1 VNAIEEHQMS
11 ALWASAPSL
20 GAAELVRQV
29 DALLAHRADTDARA
43 LFERASARDYADR
56 EQEAAP
62 LYVHA
67 LDLGLDEPFRARAT
81 IQLASTLRNLGR
93 APEAIEVLQ
102 SGFAEDPDHPLADA
116 ARAFLAL
123 CLADT
128 GDLRAATAVALD
140 ALSTHLPEYSRAVR
154 AYAGQLV
161 VE

>member
-1 VNAIEEHQMS
+1 VSESWEYDMS
-11 ALWASAPSL
+11 ALWASATTL
-20 GAAELVRQV
+20 GPAKLVARV
-29 DALLAHRADTDARA
+29 DALLADHPNTDPRAA
-43 LFERASARDYADR
+43 FERASARDYADR
-56 EQEAAP
+56 EAEAAP
-62 LYVHA
+62 LYESA
-67 LDLGLDEPFRARAT
+67 LTLGLGEPYRSRAV

-93 APEAIEVLQ
+93 PSEAIDILQ
-102 SGFAEDPDHPLADA
+102 EGFSEDPDHPLADA

>member
-1 VNAIEEHQMS
+1 VNALEEHQVS
-11 ALWASAPSL
+11 ALWASAPAL
-20 GAAELVRQV
+20 GVDRLVDQM
-29 DALLAHRADTDARA
+29 DALLAGCDDGDARA
-43 LFERASARDYADR
+43 LFERAGARDYADR
-56 EQEAAP
+56 EVEAAP
-62 LYVHA
+62 LYVRA
-67 LDLGLDEPFRARAT
+67 LDLGLDEPFRSRAV

-93 APEAIEVLQ
+93 TSEAIDVLQ
-102 SGFAEDPDHPLADA
+102 EGFADDPEHPLADA

-140 ALSTHLPEYSRAVR
+140 ALSAHLPEYSRAVR

>member
-1 VNAIEEHQMS
+1 VSESWENSVS
-11 ALWASAPSL
+11 ALWASATTVGP
-20 GAAELVRQV
+20 GELVARM
-29 DALLAHRADTDARA
+29 DALLADLPTTDPRAA
-43 LFERASARDYADR
+43 FEGASARDYADR
-56 EQEAAP
+56 EAEAAP
-62 LYVHA
+62 LYKRA
-67 LDLGLDEPFRARAT
+67 LALGLEEPYRARAV

-93 APEAIEVLQ
+93 PSEAIEVLQ
-102 SGFAEDPDHPLADA
+102 NGFSEDPDHPLADA

-123 CLADT
+123 CLADA